1 MDKET
6 SLPPAPRIELLMI
19 YFLCW
24 DGTDYGYRITS
35 KVPDEEYSEVI
46 QILCNKDEAERAL
59 RMYAEEGYGK

>member
-24 DGTDYGYRITS
+24 DGKDYRITS
-35 KVPDEEYSEVI
+35 KVQDEVV
-46 QILCNKDEAERAL
+46 QILCNQDDAKRAL
-59 RMYAEEGYGK
+59 RMYAEEGYGNK